1 MADKTKEKKQG
12 SLKNQIFAVTL
23 IPLFLLTIVI
33 VVTAKYSVDKAMI
46 SNVKKDLKETAKIT
60 LELYDQAYP
69 GEFHIENMNQETGEF
84 NLMKGEADIID
95 TNEILDDLKVA
106 KGEDISI
113 YIANVRVLSTLM
125 DADSN
130 RYIATVN
137 KNVALAPARVDLEV
151 YKGGVAKFYEG
162 INLGEEECCVYYE
175 PLRDDGDNVIGMV
188 AVAKK
193 TEEIKAGALVNLWPI
208 VAVAAA
214 GALIFAVIIITSTKK
229 ISDRLKGVERFIGK
243 VATGAFDNE
252 ISKNVTEKYDEI
264 TSLAQSGITMQ
275 DSIRR
280 LVECDPLTGLNNRR
294 FGNNKLATIRDLA
307 ERTGSPFCLGIC
319 DIDHFKRV
327 NDTYGHEAG
336 DEILKAVAEQ
346 LKLGMG
352 GNGYV
357 ARWGGEEFMVIF
369 PNKTKEESE
378 KILNN
383 IRESIEAME
392 TQYLEDT
399 IKVTMSGG
407 VTDGRAG
414 ESDDDTL
421 KRADE
426 NLYYAKEHGRN
437 RIVAE

>member
-1 MADKTKEKKQG
+1 MTDKVKEKKQG

-23 IPLFLLTIVI
+23 IPLFILTIAI
-33 VVTAKYSVDKAMI
+33 VATAKYSVDKAMI
-46 SNVKKDLKETAKIT
+46 SNVKKDLKETANIV

-125 DADSN
+125 DSESK

-151 YKGGVAKFYEG
+151 YKGGAAKFYEG
-162 INLGEEECCVYYE
+162 INLGDEECCVYYE
-175 PLRDDGDNVIGMV
+175 PLYDSADQVIGMV

-193 TEEIKAGALVNLWPI
+193 TAEVKSGAFVNLWPI

-214 GALIFAVIIITSTKK
+214 GALLFAVIIITSTKK
-229 ISDRLKGVERFIGK
+229 ISDRLKGVEKFIGK
-243 VATGAFDNE
+243 VATGTFDNE

-264 TSLAQSGITMQ
+264 TSLAQSGISMQ

-307 ERTGSPFCLGIC
+307 ERTGSPYCLGIC

-336 DEILKAVAEQ
+336 DEILKAVADQ
-346 LKLGMG
+346 LKIGMG

-369 PNKTKEESE
+369 PNKTKDESE

-392 TQYLEDT
+392 TEYLDQN

-407 VTDGRAG
+407 VTDGREG
-414 ESDDDTL
+414 ESNDDTL